1 MCSEHVIELT
11 AGRKICAI
19 CLCQRILNLSNS
31 CWRIHALIDE
41 IAKDEPLTH
50 EIVNRAE
57 IRINTINDIEEI
69 MRDMTS
75 QVTKLLN

>member
-1 MCSEHVIELT
+1 MCSEHVIELET
-11 AGRKICAI
+11 GRKVCVI
-19 CLCQRILNLSNS
+19 CLGQRILNLSNS
-31 CWRIHALIDE
+31 CWRIHALIEE
-41 IAKDEPLTH
+41 IATDEQFTH
-50 EIVNRAE
+50 EIVNKAE